1 MLYQPTIEKLHELR
15 FFGMAKALQEQAEMP
30 QCNALSFEDRFALL
44 VDREAT
50 ERENG
55 RLQGRL
61 KMAKLRLTA
70 TIEDIDYRHPRG
82 LDKALVLSLA
92 SCQWIRA
99 HHNCIVI
106 GPTGVGKSYLACALA
121 HKACREGYKTR
132 YIRAPRL
139 FEEFAVAKA
148 DGRYRKLLAAY
159 ARIELLVI
167 DDWGL
172 ATLTEE
178 QRRDLL
184 EIMDDRHDLRS
195 TLIASQIPVEKWHSV
210 IGDPTLGDAI
220 LDRLV
225 HNAHKIVL
233 KGDSLRKMNKK
244 NIEES

>member
-15 FFGMAKALQEQAEMP
+15 LFGMAKALQEQAEMP
-30 QCNALSFEDRFALL
+30 QCDAMSFEDRFGLL

-61 KMAKLRLTA
+61 KKAKLRLAA

-82 LDKALVLSLA
+82 LDKALLLSLA

-99 HHNCIVI
+99 HQNCIVI

-121 HKACREGYKTR
+121 HKACREGYRTL
-132 YIRAPRL
+132 YVRAPRL
-139 FEEFAVAKA
+139 FEEFTVAKA
-148 DGRYRKLLAAY
+148 DGRYRKILAAY
-159 ARIELLVI
+159 ARIDLLVI

-184 EIMDDRHDLRS
+184 EVMDDRHDLRS
-195 TLIASQIPVEKWHSV
+195 TLIASQIPVEKWHNV
-210 IGDPTLGDAI
+210 IGDPTLADAI

-225 HNAHKIVL
+225 HNAHKLVL
-233 KGDSLRKMNKK
+233 KGDSLRRKQKK
-244 NIEES
+244 DIQES

>member
-1 MLYQPTIEKLHELR
+1 
-15 FFGMAKALQEQAEMP
+15 MAKALQEQAEMLR
-30 QCNALSFEDRFALL
+30 CDALPFEDRLALL

-50 ERENG
+50 ERENS

-61 KMAKLRLTA
+61 KKAKLRLAA

-82 LDKALVLSLA
+82 LDKALLLSMA

-99 HHNCIVI
+99 HQNCIVI

-121 HKACREGYKTR
+121 HKACREGYKTLYVR
-132 YIRAPRL
+132 TPRL
-139 FEEFAVAKA
+139 FEEFTVAKA

-159 ARIELLVI
+159 ARIDLLVL

-195 TLIASQIPVEKWHSV
+195 TLIASQIPVEKWHSI

-225 HNAHKIVL
+225 HNAHKLVL
-233 KGDSLRKMNKK
+233 KGDSLRKKQKK
-244 NIEES
+244 DIQQS